1 MNPWPLLMRTVS
13 QGGNKGRLSVFLF
26 HRVLSEP
33 DPLVNWDPDAATFN
47 ELMGWVK
54 LCFNVLPLDQ
64 AVRRLSE
71 RSLPS
76 RAASITFD
84 DGYADNFQIARPILE
99 SHGLTA
105 TFFIAT
111 GYLDGGTM
119 WNDRVIEAIR
129 HCRTS
134 NLDLSSMGLGIHDL
148 STVAS
153 VRQSISEILR
163 SIKHLQPSQRDRS
176 VSNILAITE
185 TNPRSDLMMTSD
197 QVIAMRQAG
206 MQIGAHTVNHPILAN
221 LESKAACDEVADS
234 KCFLE
239 DLLKERIG
247 LFAYPNGKPDL
258 DYRMSDV
265 ETIRDLGF
273 DAAVTTAWGVAD
285 DTTDPMQIPRFT
297 PWDRTRF
304 RFGARLFQM
313 HLRNKAHHS
322 GQKAS
327 R

>member
-1 MNPWPLLMRTVS
+1 MSPWPLLMRTVS
-13 QGGNKGRLSVFLF
+13 SGGNDGRLSVFIF

-33 DPLVNWDPDAATFN
+33 DPFFNVDLDAGRFRQLLRWIK
-47 ELMGWVK
+47 E
-54 LCFNVLPLDQ
+54 CFNVLPLNE
-64 AVRRLSE
+64 AVRHLSE
-71 RSLPS
+71 HSLPA

-84 DGYADNFQIARPILE
+84 DGYADNFHVARPILE
-99 SHGLTA
+99 SFGLSA

-111 GYLDGGTM
+111 GFLNGGIM

-129 HCRTS
+129 HCKKS
-134 NLDLSSMGLGIHDL
+134 HFDLSSLGLGILDL

-153 VRQSISEILR
+153 TQRSISALLTG
-163 SIKHLQPSQRDRS
+163 IKHLGSQRRDEV
-176 VSNILAITE
+176 VSNIVAITGA
-185 TNPRSDLMMTSD
+185 NPSNDLMMSSD

-206 MQIGAHTVNHPILAN
+206 MQIGAHTVTHPILAN
-221 LESKAACDEVADS
+221 LECKLAFDEIADS
-234 KCFLE
+234 KRFLE
-239 DLLKERIG
+239 NLLQERIG
-247 LFAYPNGKPDL
+247 LFAYPNGKPDQ

-265 ETIRDLGF
+265 DVVRKLGF

-304 RFGARLFQM
+304 RFCTRLFRL
-313 HLRNKAHHS
+313 HRGNVALRPVQN
-322 GQKAS
+322 AS

>member
-1 MNPWPLLMRTVS
+1 MSPWPLLMRSVS
-13 QGGNKGRLSVFLF
+13 QGGSKGRLSILIF
-26 HRVLSEP
+26 HRVLSET
-33 DPLVNWDPDAATFN
+33 DPLLNWDPDAATFSQ
-47 ELMGWVK
+47 LMVWAK
-54 LCFNVLPLDQ
+54 QCFNILPLDD

-71 RSLPS
+71 CSLPP

-84 DGYADNFQIARPILE
+84 DGYADNFHIALPILE
-99 SHGLTA
+99 SLGLTA
-105 TFFIAT
+105 TFFIST
-111 GYLDGGTM
+111 GYLNGGIM
-119 WNDRVIEAIR
+119 WNDKVIAAIR

-134 NLDLSSMGLGIHDL
+134 HLDLSSMGLGSHDL
-148 STVAS
+148 STAAL
-153 VRQSISEILR
+153 VRQCISEVLR
-163 SIKHLQPSQRDRS
+163 NIKHLKPSQRDES
-176 VSNILAITE
+176 VSRILTITD
-185 TNPRSDLMMTSD
+185 TTPRNDLMMTND

-206 MQIGAHTVNHPILAN
+206 MRIGAHTVSHPILAN
-221 LESKAACDEVADS
+221 LESKAVWDEVADS

-239 DLLKERIG
+239 NLLQERIG

-265 ETIRDLGF
+265 EIIRELGF

-285 DTTDPMQIPRFT
+285 DATDPMQIPRFT

-304 RFGARLFQM
+304 RFCARLFQM
-313 HLRNKAHHS
+313 HLRNEAHHY